1 MALVVFESR
10 VNMLTVATPSVGG
23 YVIAYDSADGILKQK
38 NDQGVIAP
46 IAGSSS
52 PGSLSKTLAIGNS
65 TGTYSINLGA
75 NTKIASVMG
84 GGQLRLDNGI
94 GGANIVN
101 LSTDYGALAQS
112 YLYMA
117 SNTVTLKSLNASLNL
132 STSSSTFQLNS
143 SNVLSIRS
151 NNYYVTLNG
160 LRVIDFTTATSS
172 SPVGNRVSVLIST
185 SNSKLNTGVFNTVVL
200 GGTGIT
206 GATSNS
212 VYVPNLYVQD
222 GGFIKGTNGLGQ
234 LVFNMNNEIY
244 LSSNTNIIGILGAN
258 SEVMANYNG
267 IFITDNTD
275 TIYTNPISD
284 NTFIST
290 SNTSVDAGLNNVIV
304 IGGDGLY
311 VTQSN
316 TTYIGGTVD
325 INNQYKLPTS
335 DGLSG
340 QVIQTD
346 GMGNTY
352 WGNGGNLVEI
362 TAASFSVLIIFEPNT
377 TYKILDANI
386 SLYGGTEIYLTTN
399 ASGVLNE
406 TGVGKFYNPLYDQGL
421 PGFGI
426 WSSTGTYYVNDT
438 VFWGG
443 MAWINTSGDNSLN
456 VDIFTL
462 NSDDWDAI
470 TFDDT
475 NSQYYYNI
483 SYDEIKYDWQN
494 DLIIYRNEKNSN
506 IVSFTKSVLYKLQL
520 ESDIF
525 HPIKGFQWGNMY
537 NPTTG
542 IGIGRQNITN
552 SYNENI
558 NFRGHHQIDFI
569 FANYSKQ
576 FNCLF
581 TPGSYQQNIVMYNQ
595 SYQSNLILDNSSQQH
610 ISLDNESWQDNI
622 SLYNYST
629 QRNINFDDTS
639 YQESILID
647 NDSIQSHLNF
657 QDNAKISSLNLDS
670 GVEQHN
676 IRMENVY
683 IDRGGV
689 TITTNEND
697 LTYAPNKHLFGNDFL
712 IKEALS
718 NVNIK
723 GTLNYTLATASGTF
737 NASGEAVYYGTAPY
751 GLTAGYLYANI
762 GGTWSLADSRNNY
775 KYQLGIALGATPSI
789 DGLLVKGF
797 VHAPYD
803 MYTPGNV
810 GTPQYISENDP
821 GQFSI
826 HNPSTG
832 YVRIIGHIVQP
843 KILHFN
849 PDNIWLRT
857 TNFDL

>member
-10 VNMLTVATPSVGG
+10 VNMLTVATPSIGG
-23 YVIAYDSADGILKQK
+23 YVLGYDSADGILKQK
-38 NDQGVIAP
+38 NDQGVISTV
-46 IAGSSS
+46 AGST
-52 PGSLSKTLAIGNS
+52 PVGSLAQTLAIGNS
-65 TGTYSINLGA
+65 TGTFSINLGA
-75 NTKIASVMG
+75 NTKISSVMG

-101 LSTDYGALAQS
+101 LSTDYGVLTQS
-112 YLYMA
+112 YLYMT
-117 SNTVTLKSLNASLNL
+117 SNSLTLRSLNASLL
-132 STSSSTFQLNS
+132 FSATSAIFQLNS
-143 SNVLSIRS
+143 SNVSSFSS
-151 NNYYVTLNG
+151 NNYYVSLNG

-172 SPVGNRVSVLIST
+172 TTVGNKISALIST
-185 SNSKLNTGVFNTVVL
+185 NNSKLNTGVYNTVVL

-222 GGFIKGTNGLGQ
+222 GGFIKGINGLGQ

-456 VDIFTL
+456 IDMFTL

-506 IVSFTKSVLYKLQL
+506 IVSFTKSVLYELQL

-610 ISLDNESWQDNI
+610 ISLDNESWQDGI

-762 GGTWSLADSRNNY
+762 GGTWSDADNKNNY
-775 KYQLGIALGATPSI
+775 FYQLGIALGATPSI
-789 DGLLVKGF
+789 DGMLIKGF
-797 VHAPYD
+797 VYAPFD
-803 MYTPGNV
+803 MYVSTTV
-810 GTPQYISENDP
+810 GSPQYISGNV
-821 GQFSI
+821 GQFIERVPASDYI
-826 HNPSTG
+826 R
-832 YVRIIGHIVQP
+832 VIGHIAQNR
-843 KILHFN
+843 ILHFN
-849 PDNIWLRT
+849 PDNIWLKK

>member
-10 VNMLTVATPSVGG
+10 VNMLTVATPSIGG
-23 YVIAYDSADGILKQK
+23 YVLGYDSTDGILKQK
-38 NDQGVIAP
+38 NDQGVISTV
-46 IAGSSS
+46 AGST
-52 PGSLSKTLAIGNS
+52 PVGSLAQTLAIGNS
-65 TGTYSINLGA
+65 TGTFSINLGA
-75 NTKIASVMG
+75 NTKISSVMG

>member
-1 MALVVFESR
+1 MSLIVFEST

-325 INNQYKLPTS
+325 INNQYKLPTI

-362 TAASFSVLIIFEPNT
+362 TAASFSTLNGIFKEET

-456 VDIFTL
+456 IDMFTL

-506 IVSFTKSVLYKLQL
+506 IVSFTKSVLYELQL

-595 SYQSNLILDNSSQQH
+595 SYQS
-610 ISLDNESWQDNI
+610 
-622 SLYNYST
+622 
-629 QRNINFDDTS
+629 
-639 YQESILID
+639 
-647 NDSIQSHLNF
+647 
-657 QDNAKISSLNLDS
+657 
-670 GVEQHN
+670 
-676 IRMENVY
+676 
-683 IDRGGV
+683 V
-689 TITTNEND
+689 TITNEND

-737 NASGEAVYYGTAPY
+737 NASGEAVYYGKSAI

>member
-10 VNMLTVATPSVGG
+10 VNMLTVATPSIGG
-23 YVIAYDSADGILKQK
+23 YVLGYDSADGILKQK
-38 NDQGVIAP
+38 NDQGVISTV
-46 IAGSSS
+46 AGST
-52 PGSLSKTLAIGNS
+52 PVGSLAQTLAIGNS
-65 TGTYSINLGA
+65 TGTFSINLGA
-75 NTKIASVMG
+75 NTKISSVMG

-101 LSTDYGALAQS
+101 LSTDYGVLTQS
-112 YLYMA
+112 YLYMT
-117 SNTVTLKSLNASLNL
+117 SNSLTLRSLNASLL
-132 STSSSTFQLNS
+132 FSATSAIFQLNS
-143 SNVLSIRS
+143 SNVSSFSS
-151 NNYYVTLNG
+151 NNYYVSLNG

-172 SPVGNRVSVLIST
+172 TTVGNKISALIST
-185 SNSKLNTGVFNTVVL
+185 NNSKLNTGVYNTVVL

-222 GGFIKGTNGLGQ
+222 GGFIKGINGLGQ

-456 VDIFTL
+456 IDMFTL

-506 IVSFTKSVLYKLQL
+506 IVSFTKSVLYELQL

-610 ISLDNESWQDNI
+610 ISLDNESWQDGI

-762 GGTWSLADSRNNY
+762 GGTWSDADNKNNY
-775 KYQLGIALGATPSI
+775 FYQLGIALGATPSI
-789 DGLLVKGF
+789 DGMLIKGF
-797 VHAPYD
+797 VYAPFD
-803 MYTPGNV
+803 MYASTTV
-810 GTPQYISENDP
+810 GSPQYISGNV
-821 GQFSI
+821 GQFIERVPASDYI
-826 HNPSTG
+826 R
-832 YVRIIGHIVQP
+832 VIGHIAQNR
-843 KILHFN
+843 ILHFN
-849 PDNIWLRT
+849 PDNIWLKK

>member
-325 INNQYKLPTS
+325 INNQYKLPTI

-362 TAASFSVLIIFEPNT
+362 TAASFSTLNGIFKEET

-456 VDIFTL
+456 IDMFTL

-506 IVSFTKSVLYKLQL
+506 IVSFTKSVLYELQL

-595 SYQSNLILDNSSQQH
+595 SYQS
-610 ISLDNESWQDNI
+610 
-622 SLYNYST
+622 
-629 QRNINFDDTS
+629 
-639 YQESILID
+639 
-647 NDSIQSHLNF
+647 
-657 QDNAKISSLNLDS
+657 
-670 GVEQHN
+670 
-676 IRMENVY
+676 
-683 IDRGGV
+683 V
-689 TITTNEND
+689 TITNEND

-737 NASGEAVYYGTAPY
+737 NASGEAVYYGKSAI

>member
-1 MALVVFESR
+1 MVW
-10 VNMLTVATPSVGG
+10 
-23 YVIAYDSADGILKQK
+23 VIHI
-38 NDQGVIAP
+38 GVI
-46 IAGSSS
+46 
-52 PGSLSKTLAIGNS
+52 
-65 TGTYSINLGA
+65 
-75 NTKIASVMG
+75 
-84 GGQLRLDNGI
+84 
-94 GGANIVN
+94 
-101 LSTDYGALAQS
+101 
-112 YLYMA
+112 
-117 SNTVTLKSLNASLNL
+117 
-132 STSSSTFQLNS
+132 
-143 SNVLSIRS
+143 
-151 NNYYVTLNG
+151 
-160 LRVIDFTTATSS
+160 
-172 SPVGNRVSVLIST
+172 
-185 SNSKLNTGVFNTVVL
+185 
-200 GGTGIT
+200 
-206 GATSNS
+206 
-212 VYVPNLYVQD
+212 
-222 GGFIKGTNGLGQ
+222 
-234 LVFNMNNEIY
+234 
-244 LSSNTNIIGILGAN
+244 
-258 SEVMANYNG
+258 
-267 IFITDNTD
+267 
-275 TIYTNPISD
+275 
-284 NTFIST
+284 
-290 SNTSVDAGLNNVIV
+290 
-304 IGGDGLY
+304 
-311 VTQSN
+311 
-316 TTYIGGTVD
+316 
-325 INNQYKLPTS
+325 
-335 DGLSG
+335 
-340 QVIQTD
+340 
-346 GMGNTY
+346 
-352 WGNGGNLVEI
+352 VEI
-362 TAASFSVLIIFEPNT
+362 TAASFSTLNGIFKEET

-737 NASGEAVYYGTAPY
+737 NASGEAVYYGKSAI

-826 HNPSTG
+826 HNPSKG

>member
-10 VNMLTVATPSVGG
+10 VNMLTVATPSIGG
-23 YVIAYDSADGILKQK
+23 YVLGYDSTDGILKQK
-38 NDQGVIAP
+38 NDQGVISTV
-46 IAGSSS
+46 AGST
-52 PGSLSKTLAIGNS
+52 PVGSLAQTLAIGNS
-65 TGTYSINLGA
+65 TGTFSINLGA
-75 NTKIASVMG
+75 NTKISSVMG

-101 LSTDYGALAQS
+101 LSTDYGVLTQS
-112 YLYMA
+112 YLYMT
-117 SNTVTLKSLNASLNL
+117 SNSLTLRSLNASLL
-132 STSSSTFQLNS
+132 FSATSAIFQLNS
-143 SNVLSIRS
+143 SNVSSFSS
-151 NNYYVTLNG
+151 NNYYVSLNG

-172 SPVGNRVSVLIST
+172 TTVGNKISALIST
-185 SNSKLNTGVFNTVVL
+185 NNSKLNTGVYNTVVL

-362 TAASFSVLIIFEPNT
+362 TAASFSILNGIFKEET

-456 VDIFTL
+456 IDMFTL

-506 IVSFTKSVLYKLQL
+506 IVSFTKSVLYELQL

-558 NFRGHHQIDFI
+558 NFAGTRQVDLLFT
-569 FANYSKQ
+569 NYSKQ
-576 FNCLF
+576 YNCSF
-581 TPGSYQQNIVMYNQ
+581 INGSYQENI
-595 SYQSNLILDNSSQQH
+595 I
-610 ISLDNESWQDNI
+610 
-622 SLYNYST
+622 
-629 QRNINFDDTS
+629 
-639 YQESILID
+639 
-647 NDSIQSHLNF
+647 
-657 QDNAKISSLNLDS
+657 
-670 GVEQHN
+670 
-676 IRMENVY
+676 MENFSW
-683 IDRGGV
+683 DRNGN
-689 TITTNEND
+689 TITNYETN
-697 LTYAPNKHLFGNDFL
+697 LTYVTNKHLFGNDFL

-762 GGTWSLADSRNNY
+762 GGTWSDADNKNNY
-775 KYQLGIALGATPSI
+775 FYQLGIALGATPSI
-789 DGLLVKGF
+789 DGMLIKGF
-797 VHAPYD
+797 VYAPFD
-803 MYTPGNV
+803 MYVSTTV
-810 GTPQYISENDP
+810 GRPQYISGNV
-821 GQFSI
+821 GQFIERVPESDYI
-826 HNPSTG
+826 R
-832 YVRIIGHIVQP
+832 VIGHIAQNR
-843 KILHFN
+843 ILHFN
-849 PDNIWLRT
+849 PDNIWLKK

>member
-10 VNMLTVATPSVGG
+10 VNMLTVATPSIGG
-23 YVIAYDSADGILKQK
+23 YVLGYDSTDGILKQK
-38 NDQGVIAP
+38 NDQGVISTV
-46 IAGSSS
+46 AGST
-52 PGSLSKTLAIGNS
+52 PVGSLAQTLAIGNS
-65 TGTYSINLGA
+65 TGTFSINLGA
-75 NTKIASVMG
+75 NTKISSVMG

-352 WGNGGNLVEI
+352 WGN
-362 TAASFSVLIIFEPNT
+362 
-377 TYKILDANI
+377 
-386 SLYGGTEIYLTTN
+386 
-399 ASGVLNE
+399 
-406 TGVGKFYNPLYDQGL
+406 
-421 PGFGI
+421 
-426 WSSTGTYYVNDT
+426 
-438 VFWGG
+438 
-443 MAWINTSGDNSLN
+443 
-456 VDIFTL
+456 
-462 NSDDWDAI
+462 
-470 TFDDT
+470 
-475 NSQYYYNI
+475 
-483 SYDEIKYDWQN
+483 
-494 DLIIYRNEKNSN
+494 
-506 IVSFTKSVLYKLQL
+506 
-520 ESDIF
+520 
-525 HPIKGFQWGNMY
+525 
-537 NPTTG
+537 
-542 IGIGRQNITN
+542 
-552 SYNENI
+552 
-558 NFRGHHQIDFI
+558 
-569 FANYSKQ
+569 
-576 FNCLF
+576 C
-581 TPGSYQQNIVMYNQ
+581 
-595 SYQSNLILDNSSQQH
+595 
-610 ISLDNESWQDNI
+610 
-622 SLYNYST
+622 
-629 QRNINFDDTS
+629 
-639 YQESILID
+639 
-647 NDSIQSHLNF
+647 
-657 QDNAKISSLNLDS
+657 
-670 GVEQHN
+670 
-676 IRMENVY
+676 
-683 IDRGGV
+683 
-689 TITTNEND
+689 
-697 LTYAPNKHLFGNDFL
+697 
-712 IKEALS
+712 
-718 NVNIK
+718 
-723 GTLNYTLATASGTF
+723 
-737 NASGEAVYYGTAPY
+737 
-751 GLTAGYLYANI
+751 
-762 GGTWSLADSRNNY
+762 
-775 KYQLGIALGATPSI
+775 
-789 DGLLVKGF
+789 
-797 VHAPYD
+797 
-803 MYTPGNV
+803 
-810 GTPQYISENDP
+810 
-821 GQFSI
+821 
-826 HNPSTG
+826 
-832 YVRIIGHIVQP
+832 
-843 KILHFN
+843 
-849 PDNIWLRT
+849 
-857 TNFDL
+857 